1 MAAATTT
8 RTRKRINHKQ
18 VHIFTI
24 DGRITHNRAVRDGPV
39 STKRGQ
45 AHPHG
50 GQPRTNTYWHPE
62 KLLRPDKDDDDED
75 DDED

>member
-24 DGRITHNRAVRDGPV
+24 DGRITHNRAVRDDPV

-45 AHPHG
+45 AHSTFFP
-50 GQPRTNTYWHPE
+50 P
-62 KLLRPDKDDDDED
+62 RPDPGKYPTNPA
-75 DDED
+75 